1 MFDSEMPIKQ
11 KHLDLISIIN
21 RRIMAKFRLKAT
33 SKAGKSIKTEF
44 EAGTKKDAKA
54 KVDRLVQKNGIS
66 VQSLEKKELYEYK
79 VQKPGKKKI
88 SGEKEAYN
96 KEELERALT
105 KLGYKVLRINKK
117 LFDFKGGV
125 PTQDVV
131 TFVSL
136 SSDLLNQQL
145 PYDEILGLLY
155 EDTQNKRM
163 KEVIKEIQKDLKDGK
178 EGEEV
183 YGKHEDVFG
192 KFAAYMLS
200 VASTSGNMAQVFQST
215 AKFLERDAEFKKNLR
230 RSLLMPTVTVLAVV
244 ATILFYVGY
253 IFPATAELFLE
264 FDIALPPMTA
274 ATLELSYWLQDNWIM
289 LTLAHVVPISVFIW
303 WVKTPK
309 GKLWLDQYIIR
320 IPVIGDLLHKTSIEI
335 FSRVFYTLYSGSGQ
349 NIDVIRVASEA
360 CRNTYMEKRIKE
372 VAIKMMLK
380 DGAGLVESME
390 ATGVFSNTAISRFR
404 LGAESGALREN
415 AKQLAEY
422 YEIQTTYK
430 MESVIDTINLFINLF
445 IMIALIAI
453 TIVSSEAAI
462 IQPN

>member
-1 MFDSEMPIKQ
+1 
-11 KHLDLISIIN
+11 
-21 RRIMAKFRLKAT
+21 MAQFRLKAV
-33 SKAGKSIKTEF
+33 SPGGKMIQTEF
-44 EAGTKKDAKA
+44 EAVNKKEAQS
-54 KVDRLVQKNGIS
+54 KVKKLENKNGIR
-66 VQSLEKKELYEYK
+66 VKSLDKKELYIYK
-79 VQKPGKKKI
+79 VQRPGKSKQT
-88 SGEKEAYN
+88 GEQEAYS
-96 KEELERALT
+96 KEELERALV
-105 KLGYKVLRINKK
+105 KLGYQVISVNKK

-125 PTQDVV
+125 PTQDIV

-136 SSDLLNQQL
+136 SADLLKQQL
-145 PYDEILGLLY
+145 PYDEILTLLY

-178 EGEEV
+178 EGHEV

-200 VASTSGNMAQVFQST
+200 VASTSGNMALVFEST

-230 RSLLMPTVTVLAVV
+230 RSLLMPTVTVLAVI

-264 FDIALPPMTA
+264 FDIQLPPMTA
-274 ATLELSYWLQDNWIM
+274 KTLEVSYWLADNWIT
-289 LTLAHVVPISVFIW
+289 LTLSFVIPVALFIW
-303 WVKTPK
+303 YVKTPK
-309 GKLWLDQYIIR
+309 GKLMLDKYIIH

-335 FSRVFYTLYSGSGQ
+335 FARVFFTLYSGSGQ
-349 NIDVIRVASEA
+349 NIEVIKVAAEA
-360 CRNTYMEKRIKE
+360 CRNTYMEKQIKE
-372 VAIKMMLK
+372 VAIKKMLK
-380 DGAGLVESME
+380 EGSGLVESME
-390 ATGVFSNTAISRFR
+390 DTGVFTTTAISRFR

-445 IMIALIAI
+445 IMVALIAI
-453 TIVSSEAAI
+453 TVVSSEAAL
-462 IQPN
+462 IQPNS

>member
-1 MFDSEMPIKQ
+1 MPQ
-11 KHLDLISIIN
+11 
-21 RRIMAKFRLKAT
+21 FRLKAL
-33 SKAGKSIKTEF
+33 SQAGKTIQTEF
-44 EAGTKKDAKA
+44 EAQSKKEAKK
-54 KVDRLVQKNGIS
+54 KVQKYEKKNGIR
-66 VQSLEKKELYEYK
+66 VQALEQKQTYIYK
-79 VQKPGKKKI
+79 VQRNNKPKQT
-88 SGEKEAYN
+88 GEQEAYN
-96 KEELERALT
+96 KEELERAFT
-105 KLGYKVLRINKK
+105 KLGYKVHSVNKK

-125 PTQDVV
+125 PNEEIV

-136 SSDLLNQQL
+136 SADLLKQQL
-145 PYDEILGLLY
+145 PYDEILTLLL
-155 EDTQNKRM
+155 EDTQNKKM

-178 EGEEV
+178 EGSEV

-200 VASTSGNMAQVFQST
+200 VASTSGNMALVFEST
-215 AKFLERDAEFKKNLR
+215 AKFLERDAEFKKNLK

-264 FDIALPPMTA
+264 FDIVLPPMTA
-274 ATLELSYWLQDNWIM
+274 KTLDISYWLADNWIT
-289 LTLAHVVPISVFIW
+289 LTLSFIIPIGAFIW
-303 WVKTPK
+303 YVRTPK
-309 GKLWLDQYIIR
+309 GALFLDKYIIK

-335 FSRVFYTLYSGSGQ
+335 FSRVFFTLYSGSGQ
-349 NIDVIRVASEA
+349 NIDVIKVAAEA
-360 CRNTYMEKRIKE
+360 CRNSYMEKQIKE

-380 DGAGLVESME
+380 DGAGLVESIE
-390 ATGVFSNTAISRFR
+390 ATGVFTVTAISRFR

-445 IMIALIAI
+445 IMVALIAI
-453 TIVSSEAAI
+453 TVVSSESAL
-462 IQPN
+462 IQPNTGV

>member
-1 MFDSEMPIKQ
+1 MP
-11 KHLDLISIIN
+11 
-21 RRIMAKFRLKAT
+21 KFRLKAT
-33 SKAGKSIKTEF
+33 SKAGKAIKTEF
-44 EAGTKKDAKA
+44 EASSKKEAQNKVNKLVKKNGVKVQALEKKQVFEYKA
-54 KVDRLVQKNGIS
+54 QKNG
-66 VQSLEKKELYEYK
+66 
-79 VQKPGKKKI
+79 KPKI
-88 SGEKEAYN
+88 TGEQEAYS

-105 KLGYKVLRINKK
+105 KLGYKVDRINKK

-125 PTQDVV
+125 PTQDIV

-136 SSDLLNQQL
+136 SADLLKQQL
-145 PYDEILGLLY
+145 PYDEILDLLY
-155 EDTQNKRM
+155 EDTQNKKM

-178 EGEEV
+178 EGSEV

-200 VASTSGNMAQVFQST
+200 VASTSGNMALVFEST

-230 RSLLMPTVTVLAVV
+230 RSLLMPTVTVLAVI
-244 ATILFYVGY
+244 ATVLFYVGY
-253 IFPATAELFLE
+253 IFPATAEMFLE

-274 ATLELSYWLQDNWIM
+274 ATLEWSYFLQAWWIE
-289 LTLAHVVPISVFIW
+289 LTLAFLIPTGVFIW
-303 WVKTPK
+303 YAKTPK
-309 GKLWLDQYIIR
+309 GGLVVDQYIIK

-335 FSRVFYTLYSGSGQ
+335 FARVFYTLYSGSGQ
-349 NIDVIRVASEA
+349 NIDVIRVAAEA
-360 CRNTYMEKRIKE
+360 CRNKFMEKRIKE

-380 DGAGLVESME
+380 DGAGLVESIE
-390 ATGVFSNTAISRFR
+390 ATEVFSNTAISRFR

-415 AKQLAEY
+415 ARQLAQY
-422 YEIQTTYK
+422 YETQTTYK

-445 IMIALIAI
+445 IMIALIGI

>member
-1 MFDSEMPIKQ
+1 MPQ
-11 KHLDLISIIN
+11 
-21 RRIMAKFRLKAT
+21 FRLKAI
-33 SKAGKSIKTEF
+33 SAAGKAIKTEF
-44 EAGTKKDAKA
+44 EAPSKKEAQK
-54 KVDRLVQKNGIS
+54 KVKNLESKNGLQ
-66 VQSLEKKELYEYK
+66 VKALDKKETYMYK
-79 VQKPGKKKI
+79 VQRPGKPKQ
-88 SGEKEAYN
+88 SGEQEAYS
-96 KEELERALT
+96 KEEVERALS
-105 KLGYKVLRINKK
+105 KLGYKVLSVNKK

-125 PTQDVV
+125 PTNDVV

-178 EGEEV
+178 EGSEV

-200 VASTSGNMAQVFQST
+200 VASTSGNMAQVFEST

-264 FDIALPPMTA
+264 FDINLPPMTA
-274 ATLELSYWLQDNWIM
+274 ATLEMSYWLADHWIA
-289 LTLAHVVPISVFIW
+289 LTLSFVIPIALFGWYVR
-303 WVKTPK
+303 TPK
-309 GKLWLDQYIIR
+309 GKLFLDKYIIR

-335 FSRVFYTLYSGSGQ
+335 FARVFFTLYSGSGQ

-360 CRNTYMEKRIKE
+360 CRNSFMEKQIKE
-372 VAIKMMLK
+372 VAIKRMLK

-390 ATGVFSNTAISRFR
+390 DTGVFTTTAISRFR
-404 LGAESGALREN
+404 LGAESGALKEN

-445 IMIALIAI
+445 IMVALIAI
-453 TIVSSEAAI
+453 TVVSSESALI
-462 IQPN
+462 DMNPQ